1 MTANRGWRPGRSK
14 DRAAVVL
21 LDGENVCL
29 IERNRE
35 GRIYYLFPGGG
46 VDPGETHEQAAVR
59 EAKEELGL
67 DVELGR
73 VVADLTFKGAR
84 QKFFLARVVGG
95 EFGTGTGEEMSSAAD
110 SKRGSYMP
118 LWIPLRAA
126 VQRDSRPKDLIRALM
141 NGDVAA
147 GKVLRRT
154 KR

>member
-1 MTANRGWRPGRSK
+1 MTSNRGWRPKRSK

-46 VDPGETHEQAAVR
+46 VDPGETYEQAAVR

-73 VVADLTFKGAR
+73 LVADLAFKGAR
-84 QKFFLARVVGG
+84 QKFFLAQGVGG
-95 EFGTGTGEEMSSAAD
+95 EFGTGTGEEMSSSVA
-110 SKRGSYMP
+110 SRRGRYMP
-118 LWIPLRAA
+118 LWIPLAA
-126 VQRDSRPKDLIRALM
+126 AAQRDSRPKELIRAILR
-141 NGDVAA
+141 GDVAA
-147 GKVLRRT
+147 GRVLRRAT
-154 KR
+154 R

>member
-1 MTANRGWRPGRSK
+1 MTPKRDRRPKRSK
-14 DRAAVVL
+14 DRVALVL

-46 VDPGETHEQAAVR
+46 VDPGETYEQAAVR

-73 VVADLTFKGAR
+73 LVADLAFKGAR
-84 QKFFLARVVGG
+84 QKFFLAHVAGG
-95 EFGTGTGEEMSSAAD
+95 EFGTGTGEEMSSAVD

-126 VQRDSRPKDLIRALM
+126 AQRDSRPKELIRAILR
-141 NGDVAA
+141 GDVAA
-147 GKVLRRT
+147 GKVLLST

>member
-1 MTANRGWRPGRSK
+1 MTPKRGWLPKRSK

-46 VDPGETHEQAAVR
+46 VDPGETFEQAAVR

-67 DVELGR
+67 DVKLDR
-73 VVADLTFKGAR
+73 LVADLAFKGAR
-84 QKFFLARVVGG
+84 QKFFLAHVVGG
-95 EFGTGTGEEMSSAAD
+95 EFGTGTGEELSSAPD
-110 SKRGSYMP
+110 STRGSYMP

-126 VQRDSRPKDLIRALM
+126 VQRDSRPKELIRGLM
-141 NGDVAA
+141 IGDLAA
-147 GKVLRRT
+147 GRVLRTAR
-154 KR
+154 R

>member
-1 MTANRGWRPGRSK
+1 MRPNQGWQPGRSK

-21 LDGENVCL
+21 LDGEDVCL

-46 VDPGETHEQAAVR
+46 VDPGETYEQAAVR

-73 VVADLTFKGAR
+73 VVADLAFKGAR
-84 QKFFLARVVGG
+84 QKFFLAQVVGG

-110 SKRGSYMP
+110 SDRGSYMP
-118 LWIPLRAA
+118 LWIPLAAA
-126 VQRDSRPKDLIRALM
+126 VQRDTRPKELIRVLM

-147 GKVLRRT
+147 GKTLRSS